1 MVKFGLEISTTN
13 AVLNTLPG
21 VFLSQLAE
29 FELELNSLVG
39 LTYVNVYLLKTKL
52 CLVN

>member
-29 FELELNSLVG
+29 FELELKHMLIQLMS
-39 LTYVNVYLLKTKL
+39 YMLKTKL

>member
-1 MVKFGLEISTTN
+1 MVKFGLGISTTN

-29 FELELNSLVG
+29 FELDSLVG
-39 LTYVNVYLLKTKL
+39 LIYVYLLKTKL